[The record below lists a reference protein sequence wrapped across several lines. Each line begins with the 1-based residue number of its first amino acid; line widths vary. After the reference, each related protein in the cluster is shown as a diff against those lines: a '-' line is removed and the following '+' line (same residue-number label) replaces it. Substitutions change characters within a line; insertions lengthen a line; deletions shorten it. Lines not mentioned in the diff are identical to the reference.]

1 LSIGSDKLNFII
13 AVILYGVSAIYSIF
27 VFRKGFRQDNRV
39 NYCLLLGGFLF
50 HTAALFQRGF
60 SLNRCP
66 IHNLYEATTFIG
78 WTMVTAYLCLGL
90 WSRLRFL
97 GAFASPVLLAIGV
110 FALMPGLDVK
120 SDTPVFSGGWLSLHV
135 ALFVL
140 AYAAFGLS
148 CVAGLMYLTQEHD
161 LKFHK
166 FRAVFSLMPPI
177 QRLELASTRLLIAG
191 FILLTGGL
199 IVSAL
204 FARQMNLQFAAD
216 PKIVWSIFVW
226 ALYLAL
232 IIMRWKFAQG
242 GRRFAWGA
250 VFGFLFVLLT
260 FWGSS
265 LLSPIHNP
273 TP

>member
-1 LSIGSDKLNFII
+1 LNLDADKINFVV
-13 AVILYGVSAIYSIF
+13 AVAFYGVSALYSIF
-27 VFRKGFRQDNRV
+27 LFRKEFRRDDRI
-39 NYCLLLGGFLF
+39 NYCLLLGGFAF
-50 HTAALFQRGF
+50 HTAAMFQRGF

-66 IHNLYEATTFIG
+66 IHNLYEATAFVG

-97 GAFASPVLLAIGV
+97 GAFASPVLFAIGV

-120 SDTPVFSGGWLSLHV
+120 SAKPVFTGGWLSLHV

-148 CVAGLMYLTQEHD
+148 CIAGLMYLTQEHD
-161 LKFHK
+161 LKLHK

-177 QRLELASTRLLIAG
+177 QRLESVASRLLIGG
-191 FILLTGGL
+191 FALLSAAL
-199 IVSAL
+199 VVSAIWT
-204 FARQMNLQFAAD
+204 RQMNVPFAGD
-216 PKIVWSIFVW
+216 PKIVWSLFVW

-232 IIMRWKFAQG
+232 IVMRWKFAQG

-250 VFGFLFVLLT
+250 VVSFVFVLLT

-273 TP
+273 AP